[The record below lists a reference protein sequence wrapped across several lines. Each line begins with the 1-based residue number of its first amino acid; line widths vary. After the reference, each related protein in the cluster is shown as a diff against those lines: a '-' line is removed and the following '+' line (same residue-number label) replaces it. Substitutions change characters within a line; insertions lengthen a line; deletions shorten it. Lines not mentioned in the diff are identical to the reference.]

1 MPETALARPVDGY
14 PRLDA
19 ATIERYRSAPPYPHA
34 VFDAFFDPAV
44 AHRLVAEFPPVNPDA
59 WINYTHVN
67 ERKFGKSD
75 RSTFPPSIGAAV
87 DELNAPPFVAWLERL
102 TGITGLRSDPSLEGG
117 GLHQTQ
123 RGGHLNIH
131 ADFTGHPHHPT
142 WRRRVN
148 VIVYLNEGWREEWGG
163 ALELWNRDMSACVD
177 KVAPLF
183 NRVAIFNTDADSFHG
198 LPEALQCPEGV
209 TRKSLALYYFTEEK
223 QPFLVRSTEY
233 RARPGDGAK
242 GLFIWADK
250 LVLRAYDKVKRRFNL
265 DDKFA
270 SRVLGLFSRKKP

>member
-1 MPETALARPVDGY
+1 VPETASALPVDPY
-14 PRLDA
+14 PRLDPA
-19 ATIERYRSAPPYPHA
+19 ITDRYRSAQPYPHG
-34 VFDAFFDPAV
+34 VFDSFFDPAF
-44 AHRLVAEFPPVNPDA
+44 ARKLVAEFPPVNPEA

-67 ERKFGKSD
+67 ERKFGKND
-75 RSTFPPSIGAAV
+75 RSTFPPSLGAAV

-102 TGITGLRSDPSLEGG
+102 TGIRGLRSDPSLEGG

-163 ALELWNRDMSACVD
+163 ALELWNRDMSACVT

-183 NRVAIFNTDADSFHG
+183 NRVAIFNTDQDSFHG
-198 LPEALQCPEGV
+198 LPDPLACPDGT
-209 TRKSLALYYFTEEK
+209 TRKSLALYYFTDET

-242 GLFIWADK
+242 GLAIWADK

-265 DDKFA
+265 DDRFA
-270 SRVLGLFSRKKP
+270 SKVLGMFSRKK

>member
-1 MPETALARPVDGY
+1 MPETASALPVDPY
-14 PRLDA
+14 PRLDPA
-19 ATIERYRSAPPYPHA
+19 ITERYRSAQPYPHG
-34 VFDAFFDPAV
+34 VFDSFFDPAF
-44 AHRLVAEFPPVNPDA
+44 ARKLVAEFPPVNPEA

-67 ERKFGKSD
+67 ERKFGKND
-75 RSTFPPSIGAAV
+75 RSTFPPSLGAAV

-102 TGITGLRSDPSLEGG
+102 TGIRGLRPDPSLEGG

-131 ADFTGHPHHPT
+131 ADFTGHPHHPS

-163 ALELWNRDMSACVD
+163 ALELWNRDMSACVAR
-177 KVAPLF
+177 VAPLF
-183 NRVAIFNTDADSFHG
+183 NRVAIFNTDQDSFHG
-198 LPEALQCPEGV
+198 LPDPLACPDGM
-209 TRKSLALYYFTEEK
+209 TRKSLALYYFTDEQ

-242 GLFIWADK
+242 GLAIWADK

-265 DDKFA
+265 DDRFA
-270 SRVLGLFSRKKP
+270 SKVLGMFSRKKP

>member
-1 MPETALARPVDGY
+1 MPEIALAKPVDAY
-14 PRLDA
+14 PRLDGN
-19 ATIERYRSAPPYPHA
+19 TIERYRSAEPYPHG
-34 VFDAFFDPAV
+34 VFDTFFEPAV
-44 AHRLVAEFPPVNPDA
+44 ARRLVAEFPPVNTDA

-75 RSTFPPSIGAAV
+75 RSSFPPAIGAAI
-87 DELNAPPFVAWLERL
+87 DELNSPPFVAWLERL
-102 TGITGLRSDPSLEGG
+102 TGISGLRPDPGLEGG

-163 ALELWNRDMSACVD
+163 ALELWNRDMSACVA

-198 LPEALQCPEGV
+198 LPDALQCPEGV
-209 TRKSLALYYFTEEK
+209 TRKSLALYYFTDEK

-242 GLFIWADK
+242 GIAIWADK
-250 LVLRAYDKVKRRFNL
+250 LVLRVYDKIKRRFNL

-270 SRVLGLFSRKKP
+270 SRVLGMFSRKKQ